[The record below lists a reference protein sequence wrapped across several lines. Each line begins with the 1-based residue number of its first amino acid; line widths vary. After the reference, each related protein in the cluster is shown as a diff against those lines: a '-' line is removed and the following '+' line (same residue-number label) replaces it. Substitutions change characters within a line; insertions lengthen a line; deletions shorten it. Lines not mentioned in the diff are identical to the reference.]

1 MTHADESRSDGQPS
15 LADIRRVCPT
25 LPGDQHALITHRI
38 GVTMCQK
45 RQREFYHRCHRC
57 IYRGKAADFH
67 YDPPPQMVGA
77 SAIVPP
83 EHVVRH
89 LDG

>member
-1 MTHADESRSDGQPS
+1 MNHADDKRPHGARLQAEV
-15 LADIRRVCPT
+15 RRVCPT

-38 GVTMCQK
+38 EVPLCQR

-57 IYRGKAADFH
+57 IYRGKSADFH
-67 YDPPPQMVGA
+67 YDPPPEMVGA

-83 EHVVRH
+83 QHVVRT
-89 LDG
+89 LDD